1 MTAKEYLLKIQTYR
15 RIMQSY
21 ADRIEELYHDASGL
35 KAIVYDKDRVQT
47 SPQDHMEAVFVK
59 IDREAEKY
67 AKARARYEAEAR
79 KRMEEIAGLDNPV
92 HVQLLVLRYIE
103 GKSWEEIACAIG
115 YTFRHTTRLHGDA
128 LNAFSRKYKDVL

>member
-1 MTAKEYLLKIQTYR
+1 
-15 RIMQSY
+15 MQSY

-115 YTFRHTTRLHGDA
+115 YTWRHTLRIHGDA
-128 LNAFSRKYKDVL
+128 LNAFKRKYVI